1 MELLGRTRI
10 KVKDERVVESGE
22 PEIDGVPSSTR
33 FEA

>member
-22 PEIDGVPSSTR
+22 PEIEWCPLFDKV
-33 FEA
+33 